1 MNGKDQKT
9 ILLVEDEAITAMS
22 EKSAMEKYGYDVITA
37 LSGEEA
43 VAMVEKTPAIDLILM
58 DINLGK
64 GSTLTSYGYV
74 VKDSSITVLDASI
87 KMAFKLFA
95 AKMREEE
102 KEKACGK
109 VRGNHSSSRI
119 RLRY

>member
-1 MNGKDQKT
+1 MNAEKRKT

-22 EKSAMEKYGYDVITA
+22 EKMAMEKYGYDVITA

-64 GSTLTSYGYV
+64 GLDGTEAAALILKEHDLPIVFLSATWSPTSWP
-74 VKDSSITVLDASI
+74 KR
-87 KMAFKLFA
+87 
-95 AKMREEE
+95 RESPPT
-102 KEKACGK
+102 ATW
-109 VRGNHSSSRI
+109 
-119 RLRY
+119 